1 MSEKKIRDFAKT
13 KHEGIPKKVEEELQ
27 PTTPQ
32 QFAAQRQL
40 TMAQKKL
47 TAADQTALR
56 LKKKEMQQE
65 EIVSE
70 EDYDRMKDR
79 QLERGGMG
87 ARSSTSP
94 ARKSTAKPQTDAERK
109 ASMEKQ
115 KQTAKRALE
124 LVRQQTIAKYGK
136 GSLM

>member
-13 KHEGIPKKVEEELQ
+13 KHEGIPKKVEEDLQ

-32 QFAAQRQL
+32 QFAAQKQL
-40 TMAQKKL
+40 AMAQKKL
-47 TAADQTALR
+47 TTADQSALR
-56 LKKKEMQQE
+56 MKKKEVQE

-79 QLERGGMG
+79 HLERGGMG

-94 ARKSTAKPQTDAERK
+94 AKSGTSKPVDPEKRKKIA
-109 ASMEKQ
+109 Q
-115 KQTAKRALE
+115 KALE
-124 LVRQQTIAKYGK
+124 LVRQQTISKYGK
-136 GSLM
+136 SSLM